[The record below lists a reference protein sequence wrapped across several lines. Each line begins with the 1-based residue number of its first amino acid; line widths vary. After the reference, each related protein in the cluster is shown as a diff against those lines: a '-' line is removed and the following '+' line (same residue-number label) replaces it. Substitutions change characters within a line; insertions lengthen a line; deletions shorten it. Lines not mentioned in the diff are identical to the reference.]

1 MLPDPD
7 RLWETIRSR
16 EAEQMI
22 NDMTAGSPVKHLIR
36 FAVPI
41 LLGNLFQQLYS
52 VVDGM
57 VLGRG
62 VGVDALAAVG
72 AAAAANSLVLGF
84 ITGLTHGYSI
94 LAAQHFGA
102 GDHPGIRRTAANSVC
117 LTLGCSAL
125 ITLLGL
131 LSSRPLLGRLNTPA
145 DILENAL
152 LYIRIIFAGLTAPEL
167 YNMLSGILR
176 ALGDS
181 VSPLIILIVS
191 SVMNVGLDVLFV
203 VAFRWGVA
211 GAAAATVL
219 SQTASAFLCFFILRR
234 LELMKFRPGDWAI
247 DGALIG
253 QLLRLGLPVGL
264 MHSITAMGTMLLQ
277 STVNGLG
284 SIAVA
289 AYATGSKIMLLA
301 IQPGDILGL
310 ALGTY
315 VGQNLGAGRLD
326 RIRQGMRR
334 ALAVSVGLNA
344 AIGLAMAVF
353 GRELT
358 ALFVSCTERAVIDAA
373 YPYLAIT
380 GAGVWIAGLLFL
392 YRTPLQSLGDTVTP
406 MLSGIVELGMRVG
419 TVLVL
424 SRRFRLGF
432 YAVCFAEV
440 AAWAGA
446 AVLLMAGFY
455 IRLHRL
461 GRPVRQPGPRDG
473 V

>member
-1 MLPDPD
+1 
-7 RLWETIRSR
+7 
-16 EAEQMI
+16 MI
-22 NDMTAGSPVKHLIR
+22 NDMTTGSPVKHLIR

-72 AAAAANSLVLGF
+72 STDAANSFVLGF
-84 ITGLTHGYSI
+84 IIGLTHGYSI
-94 LAAQHFGA
+94 LIAQRFGA
-102 GDHPGIRRTAANSVC
+102 GDYPGIRRTAANAAY
-117 LTLGCSAL
+117 LTLAASAI

-131 LSSRPLLGRLNTPA
+131 LGARPLLGLLNTPA

-152 LYIRIIFAGLTAPEL
+152 LYIRVIFAGLTATVL

-181 VSPLIILIVS
+181 VSPLIILIIS
-191 SVMNVGLDVLFV
+191 SVVNVGLDVLFV
-203 VAFRWGVA
+203 IVFRWGVV

-219 SQTASAFLCFFILRR
+219 SQAASALMCFLILRR
-234 LELMKFRPGDWAI
+234 LELMKFQPGDWAV

-264 MHSITAMGTMLLQ
+264 MRSITAMGTMLLQ

-284 SIAVA
+284 SAAVA
-289 AYATGSKIMLLA
+289 AYTTGSKIMILA

-326 RIRQGMRR
+326 RIRLGIRR
-334 ALAVSVGLNA
+334 ALAMSLGLNA
-344 AIGLAMAVF
+344 AIGLVMAVF

-358 ALFVSCTERAVIDAA
+358 ALFVSGTERAVIDTA
-373 YPYLAIT
+373 YPYLVIT
-380 GAGVWIAGLLFL
+380 GAGMWIVGLLFL
-392 YRTPLQSLGDTVTP
+392 YRTSLQSLGDTVVP
-406 MLSGIVELGMRVG
+406 MISGGVELGMRVG

-424 SRRFRLGF
+424 SRCFRLGF

-440 AAWAGA
+440 AAWTGA
-446 AVLLMAGFY
+446 AVLLIAGFY
-455 IRLHRL
+455 VRLHRL
-461 GRPVRQPGPRDG
+461 DRQARQSD
-473 V
+473 